1 MRLPGSDGKASGVA
15 SPRAGGGEE
24 TRGRY
29 EGRILWPL
37 YFSRGWGGRSV
48 LIAATSSPLPPT
60 SSPAPAPNASTIVV
74 NVTSSGSGGS
84 TAPLW
89 AAGVTGVV
97 LILVAILNN
106 WYMGRRQREEQENAQ
121 REAKNDR
128 DAAEKRAADDRAI
141 LEANALKVA
150 QSAQVTN
157 LLATYKWAVELAF
170 DENASKS
177 VLGVEVL
184 SVLGSLPAGSFGEGG
199 TEIVAQTLVFIQD
212 GYTEHPDP
220 GDSSEAYPRGSSG
233 SSGDGGSNA

>member
-1 MRLPGSDGKASGVA
+1 M
-15 SPRAGGGEE
+15 
-24 TRGRY
+24 
-29 EGRILWPL
+29 
-37 YFSRGWGGRSV
+37 
-48 LIAATSSPLPPT
+48 
-60 SSPAPAPNASTIVV
+60 
-74 NVTSSGSGGS
+74 
-84 TAPLW
+84 
-89 AAGVTGVV
+89 TGLV

-106 WYMGRRQREEQENAQ
+106 WYMGKRQRDEQEKAQ
-121 REAKNDR
+121 EEAKKDR
-128 DAAEKRAADDRAI
+128 DAAEERASDDRIAAEERASDDRAAAERRATADRIAAEKQASDDRVAAERRATDDRTAAEKRAADDRAI

-170 DENASKS
+170 DENARKS

-199 TEIVAQTLVFIQD
+199 TEIVAQTLTFIQD